1 MACFWAEKS
10 GLLRSAGPRFFAKQS
25 EGDFYRL
32 GEKIKIAQNC
42 LSRKFALRDLLNIDC
57 GRWEGENA
65 KNTQRAFLSVWGYVK
80 DDGCHA
86 KMRSMFSTP

>member
-10 GLLRSAGPRFFAKQS
+10 GLYVQFDLVFAKQS
-25 EGDFYRL
+25 KGDFYRL

-57 GRWEGENA
+57 GRMGGVKRKKRSEGIFE
-65 KNTQRAFLSVWGYVK
+65 RLGI
-80 DDGCHA
+80 C
-86 KMRSMFSTP
+86 